1 MNVDSASF
9 YKIYNSQ
16 KDSNSGLNADNGDE
30 IWKKAAD
37 AELDKRDEDLGFQKG
52 AQRGASGWNG
62 DEDNYIELDELPK
75 SELRRIEDIN
85 TTEESIKQLERIV
98 HHRLHGPR
106 SESSISM
113 IDKHTIRNFE
123 KMIPR
128 DDKELK
134 KLKAKIRIRKESRD
148 KAKQRRINRKEST
161 TIKSRSG
168 SVMKVICRSVNNLNR
183 QRRGKSRGSS
193 QKRKSQSKKYSGTDD
208 NQVDEEYGTEDALY
222 EDSECVLTAQSAD
235 HPSSTDI
242 AVAVPLAKL
251 LKPHQIDG
259 IKFMWKNSFGDLQS
273 QISAASPIRNVKA
286 AARGCILAHNMGL
299 GKTLQGKKIDHV

>member
-9 YKIYNSQ
+9 YKFYNSQ
-16 KDSNSGLNADNGDE
+16 KDSDTDHGDE

-37 AELDKRDEDLGFQKG
+37 AELDKRDEELGFQKG

-62 DEDNYIELDELPK
+62 DEDTYIELDELPE
-75 SELRRIEDIN
+75 SELSRIEDIN
-85 TTEESIKQLERIV
+85 TTQESIKQLERIV
-98 HHRLHGPR
+98 HQRLHGPK

-113 IDKHTIRNFE
+113 IDKHTIRNFK
-123 KMIPR
+123 KMVPR

-134 KLKAKIRIRKESRD
+134 ELKAKIQIRKESRD
-148 KAKQRRINRKEST
+148 KAKQRRIDRKEST
-161 TIKSRSG
+161 AIKSRSG
-168 SVMKVICRSVNNLNR
+168 SVMKVVCRSVNNLNR
-183 QRRGKSRGSS
+183 QRQGKSIGNS
-193 QKRKSQSKKYSGTDD
+193 QKRKSQSKKYSGADD
-208 NQVDEEYGTEDALY
+208 NQVDEEYGTKDALY
-222 EDSECVLTAQSAD
+222 EDSECVLTAQTGD
-235 HPSSTDI
+235 NPSSMGI

-273 QISAASPIRNVKA
+273 QISATSPIGNVKA

-299 GKTLQGKKIDHV
+299 GKTLQGKKTEHI